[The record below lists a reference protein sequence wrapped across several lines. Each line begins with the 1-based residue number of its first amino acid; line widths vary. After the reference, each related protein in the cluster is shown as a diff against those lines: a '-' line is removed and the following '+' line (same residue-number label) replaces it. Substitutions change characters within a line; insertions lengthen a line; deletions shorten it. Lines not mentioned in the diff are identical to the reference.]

1 MYVVNLS
8 TKEEGNKNLQK
19 PANVVYGCPNMTFSK
34 AMYDKMRLFSEQKNV
49 ILTEN
54 FSSSS
59 ILR

>member
-1 MYVVNLS
+1 M
-8 TKEEGNKNLQK
+8 
-19 PANVVYGCPNMTFSK
+19 PNMIFSK

-54 FSSSS
+54 SSS